1 MKVSNLPDDYKKFP
15 YIVARRVNGVLW
27 YWGAYKNRNQANEAA
42 LAYNGITLESAIIE
56 RDIF

>member
-27 YWGAYKNRNQANEAA
+27 YWGAFKNRNQANEIA
-42 LAYNGITLESAIIE
+42 LAYNGITLESVIVE